1 MKFIRPLF
9 FTLITA
15 GLIVFVPALWA
26 ASSEPDLLDA
36 EQAFRFSARLKGNK
50 TIEISYQI
58 APGYYMYRDKFQFL
72 TESAQVK
79 LGTAKIPKGR
89 VKHDPLFGRVETYR
103 NRLRI
108 QIPVESPVPPAFSL
122 TVVSQGCADLGVCYP
137 PLRSRVT
144 LGESTPPA
152 PAKSLSSLFKK
163 SP

>member
-1 MKFIRPLF
+1 MKFFQNIF
-9 FTLITA
+9 FTLTA
-15 GLIVFVPALWA
+15 TGLIVFVPALWA

-36 EQAFRFSARLKGNK
+36 EQAFRFSATLKGNK

-72 TESAQVK
+72 TDSTQVK
-79 LGTAKIPKGR
+79 LGAAKIPKGR
-89 VKHDPLFGRVETYR
+89 VKHDPVFGRVETYR

-108 QIPVESPVPPAFSL
+108 QIPVESRVPLAFSL

-137 PLRSRVT
+137 PLQSRVT
-144 LGESTPPA
+144 LGQSIPPA
-152 PAKSLSSLFKK
+152 PANSLSSPFKK